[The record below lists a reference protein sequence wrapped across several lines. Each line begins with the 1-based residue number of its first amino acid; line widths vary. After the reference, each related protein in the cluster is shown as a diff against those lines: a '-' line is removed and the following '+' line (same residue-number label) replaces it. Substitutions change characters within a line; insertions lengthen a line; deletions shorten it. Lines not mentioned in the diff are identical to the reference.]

1 MALTTCKEC
10 NRPISKSAKSCPT
23 CGAKQGVGTCGCIAG
38 ILAVPVIFFIMLA
51 VFGRNGGGSSLPST
65 PQGDY
70 RLKSSAWDGSVHYV
84 KEHVK
89 MNLKDPDS
97 YESIEWSNV
106 QTLDDGTFSVRHKYR
121 AKNSFGGYVVENKI
135 FIYDSSGHI
144 VSSLNYGN

>member
-10 NRPISKSAKSCPT
+10 NRPISKSAKACPT
-23 CGAKQGVGTCGCIAG
+23 CGAKQGVGTCGCLAA
-38 ILAVPVIFFIMLA
+38 ILAVPVIFLIMLS
-51 VFGRNGGGSSLPST
+51 VIGGGSSSPST
-65 PQGDY
+65 PQGDH

-89 MNLKDPDS
+89 TNLKDPDS

-106 QTLDDGTFSVRHKYR
+106 QTLDDGRFWIRHKYR

-135 FIYDSSGHI
+135 FIYDSSGNI
-144 VSSLNYGN
+144 VSSMDYGN